1 LLSAAFTE
9 ESERTMASFCTKCGT
24 ANTGD
29 NAFCTKCGA
38 PVGAAVGSVSGA
50 PMSSVPVASAYAQPV
65 AVPAKGGGNSAL
77 KVVLIIVAV
86 FVGLGIL
93 SVCAVMFGIWRV
105 SKAVHVSSNG
115 GVTVSTPTGTMTAG
129 NAGSV
134 SASDLGVDIYPGATQ
149 QQGAVKVSTPN
160 GTAITAAYTT
170 NDSLDKVVD
179 FYKGKLGSSASVFQ
193 SDKSAVLSETS
204 DDKKSSVMVT
214 IATEASNGQ
223 TKIAILHSTG
233 NGS

>member
-1 LLSAAFTE
+1 
-9 ESERTMASFCTKCGT
+9 MASFCTKCGT

-38 PVGAAVGSVSGA
+38 PVGVAAGSVSAA
-50 PMSSVPVASAYAQPV
+50 PASNAPVTSAYAQPV
-65 AVPAKGGGNSAL
+65 APPAKGGNSAL
-77 KVVLIIVAV
+77 KIILIIVAV

-115 GVTVSTPTGTMTAG
+115 GVTVSTPTGTLTEG
-129 NAGSV
+129 NAGTV
-134 SASDLGVDIYPGATQ
+134 NAADLGVDIYPGATQ
-149 QQGAVKVSTPN
+149 QQGAVRVSTPN
-160 GTAITAAYTT
+160 GSAITAAYVTS
-170 NDSLDKVVD
+170 DSLDKVVD
-179 FYKGKLGSSASVFQ
+179 FYKGKLGPSASVFQ
-193 SDKSAVLSETS
+193 SDKSAVLSATS

-214 IATEASNGQ
+214 IATESSSGQ

>member
-1 LLSAAFTE
+1 
-9 ESERTMASFCTKCGT
+9 MASFCTKCGT

-38 PVGAAVGSVSGA
+38 PVGAAVGSVSAA
-50 PMSSVPVASAYAQPV
+50 PTSNAPVAFAYAQPV
-65 AVPAKGGGNSAL
+65 APPAKGGSSAL
-77 KVVLIIVAV
+77 KVILIIVAV

-129 NAGSV
+129 NAGTV

-149 QQGAVKVSTPN
+149 QQGAVRVSTPN
-160 GTAITAAYTT
+160 GSAITAAYVTS
-170 NDSLDKVVD
+170 DSLDKVVD
-179 FYKGKLGSSASVFQ
+179 FYKGKLGPSASVFQ

>member
-1 LLSAAFTE
+1 
-9 ESERTMASFCTKCGT
+9 MASFCTKCGT
-24 ANTGD
+24 PNTDD

-38 PVGAAVGSVSGA
+38 PVGAAVGPVSAA
-50 PMSSVPVASAYAQPV
+50 PALNTPVASAYAQPV
-65 AVPAKGGGNSAL
+65 APPAKSGSSAL

-93 SVCAVMFGIWRV
+93 SVCAVGFGIWRV

-115 GVTVSTPTGTMTAG
+115 GVTVNTPTGTLTAG

-160 GTAITAAYTT
+160 RTAITAAYTT
-170 NDSLDKVVD
+170 SDPLDKVVD
-179 FYKGKLGSSASVFQ
+179 FYKGKLGPSASVFQ

-214 IATEASNGQ
+214 IGTEGNNGQ